1 MNKEFLGILVIKL
14 LVAILLIT
22 TYLYIEKLEKTGCE
36 CAEHENREFIK
47 KFSLFAFVYYI
58 ITLLVNPSSIKM
70 NNSVTMLYLAVE
82 LIFLVTIG
90 FYFYYT
96 VNYTRYLINEKCKC
110 SEDMRREFIMWGSII
125 ELFLILIVFLNAML
139 LPVLSNCSASILE
152 NVSNTKKGIKS
163 VLSDPIS
170 NLKNSSRNISKS
182 IKKTLKTSKSTFE
195 KMNNNLKK

>member
-22 TYLYIEKLEKTGCE
+22 TYLYIEKLENTGCE
-36 CAEHENREFIK
+36 CAEHENKEFIK

-58 ITLLVNPSSIKM
+58 ITLLVNPTSIKM
-70 NNSVTMLYLAVE
+70 NSSVTMLYLVVE
-82 LIFLVTIG
+82 LIFLVTIV

-125 ELFLILIVFLNAML
+125 ELFLIVIVFLNAML
-139 LPVLSNCSASILE
+139 LPVLSNCSANVLD

-170 NLKNSSRNISKS
+170 NLKNSPKNISKS
-182 IKKTLKTSKSTFE
+182 IKKALKTSKSTFE
-195 KMNNNLKK
+195 KMNNNFKK

>member
-70 NNSVTMLYLAVE
+70 NSSVTMLYLAVE
-82 LIFLVTIG
+82 LIFLITIG
-90 FYFYYT
+90 FYFYHT

-125 ELFLILIVFLNAML
+125 ELFLIIIVFLNAML
-139 LPVLSNCSASILE
+139 LPVLSNCSASVLD
-152 NVSNTKKGIKS
+152 NVSNTKK
-163 VLSDPIS
+163 
-170 NLKNSSRNISKS
+170 
-182 IKKTLKTSKSTFE
+182 E
-195 KMNNNLKK
+195 